1 VKYYVYAYLRE
12 DNTPFY
18 IGKGQDTRI
27 DRKHR
32 FTIPPRNRRRILC
45 YFEQEQDAFEHEM
58 FLISF
63 YGRKDLGTGILRN
76 MTDGGEGASGYKHTD
91 EAKEVIGDAKR
102 GEKNHNYGKSLST
115 DTRNRISQKKIGKT
129 HTAETRNKMSESRSG
144 EKNHNYGKSLSTDT
158 RNRISKSL
166 TGENGWWYGKT
177 HKEDTIDR
185 MKTSW
190 VVRRAKK
197 YEDLHF
203 SILHLNPYR

>member
-115 DTRNRISQKKIGKT
+115 DTRNRIS
-129 HTAETRNKMSESRSG
+129 
-144 EKNHNYGKSLSTDT
+144 
-158 RNRISKSL
+158 KSL